1 MSRFAGRVVLVTGAG
16 RGMGRVVAE
25 EFAREGATVV
35 IAART
40 ASYGEQTVADLNAA
54 GHQASLV
61 LADLADR
68 DAVAGMFD
76 AAVAA
81 HGGLDVVVH
90 CASDNA
96 QGHITDMDDDALDHL
111 LRSNVHALHWI
122 AKAAV
127 PHLAKS
133 AHPGRLIFISSAGA
147 NRVYTPGLIAYMS
160 TKAYM
165 DAFARGLAV
174 EVGPKGVLVNVV
186 SPGMIATD
194 RMLGH
199 LQPEQ
204 IEMVAGTYAVPRAGQ
219 PEEIAAGVLYLAST
233 EASYVTG
240 SCLVIDGG
248 ASMAPFPARV
258 VQAH

>member
-1 MSRFAGRVVLVTGAG
+1 MTRFAGRVVLVTGAG

-25 EFAREGATVV
+25 AFAREGATVV
-35 IAART
+35 VAART
-40 ASYGEQTVADLNAA
+40 PSYGEEAVAALRAA
-54 GHQASLV
+54 GADASLV

-68 DAVAGMFD
+68 DAVQGMFD
-76 AAVAA
+76 EAIAT
-81 HGGLDVVVH
+81 HGRLDVVVH

-96 QGHITDMDDDALDHL
+96 QGHITEMADKALDHL

-133 AHPGRLIFISSAGA
+133 PHAGRLVLISSAGA

-160 TKAYM
+160 TKAYL

-174 EVGPKGVLVNVV
+174 EVGPLGVLVNVV

-204 IEMVAGTYAVPRAGQ
+204 IAAIAGTYAVPRAGTA
-219 PEEIAAGVLYLAST
+219 EEIAAGVLYLASDD
-233 EASYVTG
+233 ASYVTG
-240 SCLVIDGG
+240 STLLIDGG
-248 ASMAPFPARV
+248 ASMAPFPSRV
-258 VQAH
+258 VKEH

>member
-1 MSRFAGRVVLVTGAG
+1 VNRFAGLVVLVTGAG

-25 EFAREGATVV
+25 AFAREGATVV

-40 ASYGEQTVADLNAA
+40 ESYGRQTAADLVAA
-54 GHQASLV
+54 GHRASLV
-61 LADLADR
+61 LGDLSDR
-68 DAVAGMFD
+68 EAVHRMFEQ
-76 AAVAA
+76 AVDQ
-81 HGGLDVVVH
+81 HGRLDVVVH

-96 QGHITDMDDDALDHL
+96 QAPITQMADDTLDHL

-133 AHPGRLIFISSAGA
+133 EHPGRLIFISSAGA
-147 NRVYTPGLIAYMS
+147 NRVYTPGLIADMS

-165 DAFARGLAV
+165 EAFARGLAV
-174 EVGPKGVLVNVV
+174 EVGPLGVLVNVLA
-186 SPGMIATD
+186 PGMIATE

-199 LQPEQ
+199 LQPAM
-204 IEMVAGTYAVPRAGQ
+204 IAAVSSTYAVPRAGRAD
-219 PEEIAAGVLYLAST
+219 EIAAGVLYLASA

-240 SCLVIDGG
+240 ACLLVDGG

-258 VQAH
+258 LQGD

>member
-1 MSRFAGRVVLVTGAG
+1 MSRFDGRVVLVTGAG

-25 EFAREGATVV
+25 AFAREGATVV

-40 ASYGEQTVADLNAA
+40 PSYGEQTVADLTAA

-68 DAVAGMFD
+68 DAVLGMFD
-76 AAVAA
+76 EAVAA
-81 HGGLDVVVH
+81 HGQLDVVVH

-96 QGHITDMDDDALDHL
+96 QGAITEMDDDALDHL

-122 AKAAV
+122 AKGAV
-127 PHLAKS
+127 PHLAASK
-133 AHPGRLIFISSAGA
+133 HTGRLILISSAGA
-147 NRVYTPGLIAYMS
+147 NRVFTPGLIAYLS

-174 EVGPKGVLVNVV
+174 EVGPQGVLVNVV

-199 LQPEQ
+199 LQSDM
-204 IEMVAGTYAVPRAGQ
+204 IDRVSANFAVRRAGQ

-233 EASYVTG
+233 EAAYVTG
-240 SCLVIDGG
+240 SCLLIDGG
-248 ASMAPFPARV
+248 ASMAPFPAR
-258 VQAH
+258 ALEGH

>member
-1 MSRFAGRVVLVTGAG
+1 VSRFDGRVVLVTGGG

-25 EFAREGATVV
+25 AFAAEGATVV

-40 ASYGEQTVADLNAA
+40 EAYGRQTVADLQAA
-54 GHQASLV
+54 GQPASLV
-61 LADLADR
+61 LGDLSRREDVQR
-68 DAVAGMFD
+68 MFEEAVGQQ
-76 AAVAA
+76 
-81 HGGLDVVVH
+81 GQLDVVVH

-96 QGHITDMDDDALDHL
+96 QAPITDMDDDALDHL

-133 AHPGRLIFISSAGA
+133 DHPGRLVFISSAGA

-174 EVGPKGVLVNVV
+174 EVGPQGVLVNVV

-199 LQPEQ
+199 LQPDM
-204 IEMVAGTYAVPRAGQ
+204 IAAVSSTYAVPRAGQ
-219 PEEIAAGVLYLAST
+219 PEEIAAGVLYLASP
-233 EASYVTG
+233 EARYVTG
-240 SCLVIDGG
+240 SCLLIDGG
-248 ASMAPFPARV
+248 ASLAPFPARAL
-258 VQAH
+258 QGH